1 MESGII
7 RWINTSEDKRKLAH
21 PASFS
26 FLGGNPLS
34 QIKLFVCCHQAGQR
48 VPAHPLLHPVQVG
61 AALAQD
67 HFPGFAHD
75 DAGENISQKN
85 RSYCE
90 LTAHYWAWKNVEADY
105 YGFFHYRRYLYLD
118 EHARRP
124 YRLAGELTAEGL
136 ETLGFDRLEQWL
148 EGKACVVPM
157 GEDMHISVRDHYARA
172 PYHHREDLALVE
184 NIVREKYPD
193 YVPAMEEYLSGTNCY
208 FGNIFIM
215 QKPLF
220 DQYCGWLF
228 SILEEFDRRADTTG
242 YSTQELRVDGYLAE
256 RLLGVYVTHL
266 RRTTATQVYELPR
279 VQFEPDSKKRV
290 QRTLLNALLP
300 PGSRRRAWV
309 KKGRG

>member
-1 MESGII
+1 MS
-7 RWINTSEDKRKLAH
+7 H
-21 PASFS
+21 
-26 FLGGNPLS
+26 
-34 QIKLFVCCHQAGQR
+34 IKLFVCCHQAGQR
-48 VPAHPLLHPVQVG
+48 VPAHPLLYPVQVG

-75 DAGENISQKN
+75 DDGENISEKN

-118 EHARRP
+118 EHPRRP
-124 YRLAGELTAEGL
+124 YRLAGELTADTLDQLGL
-136 ETLGFDRLEQWL
+136 DRLEGWL
-148 EGKACVVPM
+148 EGKTCVVPLA
-157 GEDMHISVRDHYARA
+157 EDMHISVREHYARA
-172 PYHHREDLALVE
+172 PYHHGKDLELVE
-184 NIVREKYPD
+184 RIVGERYPD
-193 YVPAMEEYLSGTNCY
+193 YVPALEAYFSGTACY

-228 SILEEFDRRADTTG
+228 SILEEFDRRGDTTG

-256 RLLGVYVTHL
+256 RLLGVFVTHL
-266 RRTTATQVYELPR
+266 RRTTATRVYELPR
-279 VQFEPDSKKRV
+279 VQFEPDRGKRWK
-290 QRTLLNALLP
+290 RELLNALLP

>member
-1 MESGII
+1 M
-7 RWINTSEDKRKLAH
+7 
-21 PASFS
+21 
-26 FLGGNPLS
+26 S

-48 VPAHPLLHPVQVG
+48 VPAHPLLQPVQVG

-136 ETLGFDRLEQWL
+136 EALGFDRLEGWL

-184 NIVREKYPD
+184 DIVREKYPD

-228 SILEEFDRRADTTG
+228 SILEEFDRRA
-242 YSTQELRVDGYLAE
+242 
-256 RLLGVYVTHL
+256 VTHL
-266 RRTTATQVYELPR
+266 RRTTGTQVYELPR
-279 VQFEPDSKKRV
+279 VQFEPDNKKRV
-290 QRTLLNALLP
+290 QRKLLNALLP